1 MGGVNDKQENSD
13 KRPAMGALPTG
24 HRRFRAEETTSKK
37 LKKIKKQE
45 KATRYDSTQNSKKA
59 GGN

>member
-13 KRPAMGALPTG
+13 KRPAMRAFPTG
-24 HRRFRAEETTSKK
+24 HRQFRAEETTSKE

-45 KATRYDSTQNSKKA
+45 KATRYDSTQNSKKT